1 MQCNTLKPGWECAFM
16 STGGCGFAEPKASG
30 RNECEPVVEEC
41 TGCENVHE
49 FLAVKY
55 CKSFPSPED
64 KWRLGLCNFA
74 THKKVA
80 KASQDPKVNPL
91 KASKR
96 ASRGG

>member
-1 MQCNTLKPGWECAFM
+1 MENTNKAVPQGYGFNAVQPQDRQDWEPIVEQCV
-16 STGGCGFAEPKASG
+16 GCDH
-30 RNECEPVVEEC
+30 VVERDGEKVC
-41 TGCENVHE
+41 STY
-49 FLAVKY
+49 A
-55 CKSFPSPED
+55 SPEH
-64 KWRLGLCNFA
+64 KWQLGLCNFA